1 MQTPQEN
8 TIVALRAQIQD
19 AMEKMLRPDEIDI
32 VNEYIDLNTK
42 VMGDEIWDKF
52 ETSDGLYYEL
62 LRAIE
67 DLAKGKSVEEAL
79 PASVYKL
86 VNGKYEHVPKAQNTN
101 GGRRQR
107 KNRKTQKTRKQ
118 RR

>member
-86 VNGKYEHVPKAQNTN
+86 VNGKYEHVPNAQNTN

>member
-1 MQTPQEN
+1 MQTPEDA
-8 TIVALRAQIQD
+8 IVAIRAQIQD
-19 AMEKMLRPDEIDI
+19 AMIKEIMLRSDEIDT
-32 VNEYIDLNTK
+32 VNEYIDLHTK
-42 VMGDEIWDKF
+42 VWGDKIWDKF

-79 PASVYKL
+79 PASHYKL
-86 VNGKYEHVPKAQNTN
+86 VNGKYKHVVKAQNTS

-107 KNRKTQKTRKQ
+107 KNRKTRKQ